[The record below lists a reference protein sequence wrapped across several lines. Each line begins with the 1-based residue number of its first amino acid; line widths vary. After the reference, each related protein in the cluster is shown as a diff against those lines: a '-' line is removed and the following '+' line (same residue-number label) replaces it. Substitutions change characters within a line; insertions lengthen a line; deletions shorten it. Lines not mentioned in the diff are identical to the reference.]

1 MKLISNSKTN
11 KDKNGEN
18 LKIPDVVLVY
28 CNIVNNN
35 YQQHLRVLDTF
46 ISTKLFGQLQDTSPK
61 KFIFLN
67 AFFFLI

>member
-1 MKLISNSKTN
+1 MKLISNSKIN

-35 YQQHLRVLDTF
+35 YQQDLRVLHTF
-46 ISTKLFGQLQDTSPK
+46 VSTKLFGQLQDISSK

-67 AFFFLI
+67 TFFF

>member
-1 MKLISNSKTN
+1 MKLISNSKIN

-35 YQQHLRVLDTF
+35 YQQDLRVLHTF
-46 ISTKLFGQLQDTSPK
+46 VSTKLFGQLQDISPK

-67 AFFFLI
+67 TFFF